1 MSASNEKAETIETCE
16 VEFTFI
22 NYETGERETQVVEG
36 TLRRNP
42 KLTPEERAKYRRFHE
57 RRKQETEA
65 RSKALEQDPPQ
76 RRSA

>member
-1 MSASNEKAETIETCE
+1 MNEREETREPFE
-16 VEFTFI
+16 AVFVFI

-57 RRKQETEA
+57 RRKQEAEA
-65 RSKALEQDPPQ
+65 RAKALEQDPPQ
-76 RRSA
+76 RKSA